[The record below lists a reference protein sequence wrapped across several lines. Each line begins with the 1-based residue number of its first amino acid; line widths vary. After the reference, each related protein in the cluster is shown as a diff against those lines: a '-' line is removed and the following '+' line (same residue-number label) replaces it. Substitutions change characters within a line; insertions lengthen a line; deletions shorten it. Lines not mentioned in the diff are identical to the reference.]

1 MSASGEEIG
10 VLQQMKIQLV
20 INKYEHLELAVR
32 TGDKGGQRVALRLPG
47 HPLHLGK
54 YFDDHRHPLHLG
66 KVVEDDH
73 RNGGISGGDGM

>member
-1 MSASGEEIG
+1 
-10 VLQQMKIQLV
+10 MKILLV
-20 INKYEHLELAVR
+20 IFGTCCINRYEHLELAVR
-32 TGDKGGQRVALRLPG
+32 TVDKGGQRVALRLPG

-73 RNGGISGGDGM
+73 RDGGYSGGDGI

>member
-1 MSASGEEIG
+1 
-10 VLQQMKIQLV
+10 MKIQLV

-47 HPLHLGK
+47 HLLHLGK

-66 KVVEDDH
+66 KVVRDDH
-73 RNGGISGGDGM
+73 RDGGHSGGDGI